1 MTTAAVAQTP
11 AKTDAPG
18 EPSASFA
25 DLFYAP
31 ESTQADTSEAKQ
43 ESTPAQAQDTE
54 NTSAEQADA
63 TPPAKAEEKPVAQA
77 DEKKDDKTDEKVDER
92 DTQLKNQIAANRR
105 LGKEKADLE
114 KRLGDLSAKLE
125 EIEAK
130 ANGTWQ
136 EKPKP
141 SADQVAREADF
152 RGREKA
158 ARPLAEKEFG
168 AEAVE
173 AAIYAGK
180 EAPFVVLTDQKPWLL
195 LEVSESAQPPLAA
208 MKILQR
214 EKFMEQY
221 GDDPRTWESA
231 IIEAAKPKLFEE
243 FKKQLDKQPVGKEVP
258 TVSTARN
265 SGGQGAPRKEP
276 RIADLIYDGK

>member
-11 AKTDAPG
+11 VNTDAPA
-18 EPSASFA
+18 ESSANLA
-25 DLFYAP
+25 DLFYDTAP
-31 ESTQADTSEAKQ
+31 KADTSEAKQ
-43 ESTPAQAQDTE
+43 DSTPAQAQDTE
-54 NTSAEQADA
+54 TASADKADA
-63 TPPAKAEEKPVAQA
+63 TPPATAKTEPVAQA
-77 DEKKDDKTDEKVDER
+77 DEKKDEKVEAQPDER
-92 DTQLKNQIAANRR
+92 ETQLKNQIAANRR

-114 KRLGDLSAKLE
+114 KRLGDMHAKLE

-141 SADQVAREADF
+141 SAEQVAREADF

-158 ARPLAEKEFG
+158 TRPIAEKEFG

-173 AAIYAGK
+173 AAIYGK
-180 EAPFVVLTDQKPWLL
+180 DAAFTALTDKKPWLL
-195 LEVSESAQPPLAA
+195 VEVSESAQPPLSA

-214 EKFMEQY
+214 EQFIEQY
-221 GDDPRTWESA
+221 GDDPRTWA
-231 IIEAAKPKLFEE
+231 TQIIDAAKPKLFEE
-243 FKKQLDKQPVGKEVP
+243 FKKQLEKQPVGKDVP

-265 SGGQGAPRKEP
+265 AGGAGAPRREQ
-276 RIADLIYDGK
+276 RIADLIYDGQ